1 MNELKAG
8 VLINYTS
15 TAIRLATSF
24 FLTPFTI
31 HKLGIEEF
39 GLFSLS
45 GSVIA
50 WLALTD
56 LGLGATVYRYVT
68 AFRARKEAER
78 QANFL
83 GQAMMLFSV
92 LGLVTLVAGL
102 VCFFYLDSL
111 FPNLTEHQMG
121 VLQVLYLLTLGNM
134 VLSFPL
140 RPLGCIPGAYLCFIV
155 PGVMNLTA
163 SLLNT
168 GLTVLLLTLGFKAI
182 GLTVMSVALGV
193 VNLVAGLVYSFKFLG
208 VRVVFHRPDLGLYA
222 EMFRFSFWVLLNQLM
237 DLFYW
242 RAGAPIVARL
252 EGAAA
257 VSLFTLGTSFATYFM
272 TASISISSV
281 LSPKLMQMV
290 ALETDRESLT
300 DMMIRAGRA
309 QFIVLF
315 IIMAGFTA
323 IGHDFLA
330 LWVGKTL
337 GDDDVTTVWLGALC
351 VLVPLFVP
359 LTQNVGISLLQ
370 AMNIHKGR
378 AVILFYS
385 SLVCVVCGYIMTTFW
400 GALGMFIG
408 TGVSLAFGQC
418 IMINLYYQRRAGLN
432 IPRFFR
438 ETYLPALLPVLLL
451 LALGGGIAWLW
462 PIANWTDFLLA
473 AGVYGSVCALVLFF
487 FYLRREEREM
497 FIGPLRR
504 FLPGR

>member
-8 VLINYTS
+8 VLINYIS

-31 HKLGIEEF
+31 RKLGIEEF

-56 LGLGATVYRYVT
+56 LGLGTTVYRYVT
-68 AFRARKEAER
+68 GFRARKEAER
-78 QANFL
+78 QAHFL
-83 GQAMMLFSV
+83 GQAMMLFCV

-121 VLQVLYLLTLGNM
+121 VLQVLFLLTLGNM

-140 RPLGCIPGAYLCFIV
+140 RPLGCIPGAYMRFIV
-155 PGVMNLTA
+155 PGVMNLSA
-163 SLLNT
+163 SLLNMA
-168 GLTVLLLTLGFKAI
+168 LTVLLLTLGFKAI
-182 GLTVMSVALGV
+182 GLTVMSVAVGV
-193 VNLVAGLVYSFKFLG
+193 VSLVAGLVYSFKFLG

-257 VSLFTLGTSFATYFM
+257 VSLFTLGTSFASYFM
-272 TASISISSV
+272 TASCSISGV
-281 LSPKLMQMV
+281 LAPKLMQMV
-290 ALETDRESLT
+290 ALETDKRELT
-300 DMMIRAGRA
+300 RVMIRAGRLQMLPLA
-309 QFIVLF
+309 VMML
-315 IIMAGFTA
+315 GFTVLGYA
-323 IGHDFLA
+323 FLS
-330 LWVGKTL
+330 LWVGSSIGEGVK
-337 GDDDVTTVWLGALC
+337 VVWLGALC
-351 VLVPLFVP
+351 VLLPLMVP
-359 LTQNVGISLLQ
+359 LTQNVGISILQ

-378 AVILFYS
+378 AIILFYT
-385 SLVCVVCGYIMTTFW
+385 SLLCVLLGFVLTHFW
-400 GALGMFIG
+400 GALGMFVG
-408 TGVSLAFGQC
+408 TGLSLFAGQG
-418 IMINLYYQRRAGLN
+418 IMINWYFSRRAGLGMR
-432 IPRFFR
+432 RFWV